1 MKGLRTVPLP
11 TRQKSFLAK
20 KQVPTKSPPISAGLA
35 AVIERMIVT
44 SVNVKDFDE
53 LTAKYP
59 PPKNVTSMS
68 VPPIDAQI
76 KKLLSK
82 NLTTPDDYLQKAQ
95 AAIMGAMT
103 AIIPVLELMVDR
115 GEEGDEELNAHGDS
129 AQDCLNLLAF
139 ANNTIVRRRREMLRS
154 HIQTEVSQEVMESP
168 MGGPTLFSEAK
179 KVVEATKE
187 EIDFTRKIMKFKK
200 TNRKSSKN
208 YGGHKS
214 HKRSRSFKKNYKKD
228 FHDQSGGNNRG
239 GGSNRSRGRGG
250 GGRGRGRGQNQN
262 KN

>member
-1 MKGLRTVPLP
+1 M
-11 TRQKSFLAK
+11 
-20 KQVPTKSPPISAGLA
+20 
-35 AVIERMIVT
+35 
-44 SVNVKDFDE
+44 
-53 LTAKYP
+53 
-59 PPKNVTSMS
+59 
-68 VPPIDAQI
+68 
-76 KKLLSK
+76 
-82 NLTTPDDYLQKAQ
+82 
-95 AAIMGAMT
+95 
-103 AIIPVLELMVDR
+103 
-115 GEEGDEELNAHGDS
+115 GDS

-179 KVVEATKE
+179 KVVDATKE

-208 YGGHKS
+208 YGGYNS
-214 HKRSRSFKKNYKKD
+214 QKRSGSYKKNYKKD

-250 GGRGRGRGQNQN
+250 GRGRGRGRGRGQNQN